1 MHAGILYNMPCLHNP
16 IFFICAIRVIKPPR
30 LMVATL
36 NVWIHCMEL
45 EVEKKSDV
53 MGTYWDMEY
62 NQQENGSKYWDI
74 AWNTK
79 DHTTRNGISWTIIY
93 SELQVK
99 HGISNDSILFKHL
112 LNVMINNIYIYI
124 YMYNHKIY
132 HSMIIITY
140 DIMLAPG

>member
-1 MHAGILYNMPCLHNP
+1 
-16 IFFICAIRVIKPPR
+16 
-30 LMVATL
+30 
-36 NVWIHCMEL
+36 MEL

-99 HGISNDSILFKHL
+99 HGISNDSILFKYL
-112 LNVMINNIYIYI
+112 LNVMINKIYIYI
-124 YMYNHKIY
+124 C
-132 HSMIIITY
+132 IITKY
-140 DIMLAPG
+140 TTV